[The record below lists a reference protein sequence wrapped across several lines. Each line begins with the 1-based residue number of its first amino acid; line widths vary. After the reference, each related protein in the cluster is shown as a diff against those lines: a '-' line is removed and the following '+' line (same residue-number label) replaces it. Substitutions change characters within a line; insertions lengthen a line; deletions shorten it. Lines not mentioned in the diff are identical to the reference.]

1 MPALLRCRVLLV
13 LYIHIFLYLSQL
25 YISCSST
32 SYIVLPNPRARIYCN
47 VRSTFLL
54 VAANTTPSYPLPQC
68 GARVCACVYLR
79 VFFHLIDRSSSP
91 FTGTRSAALP
101 CRHVRQYVHTCPA
114 RAADLPRRR
123 VRHARSATLPFRR
136 VRRARRTRRAFLI
149 RGCPHGHRC
158 GGCPR
163 RGPPHRRPLHSSTST
178 PDGSGRGHAPCRGGR
193 GCCCCCCCY
202 YCCCC
207 LDFRT
212 LRR

>member
-1 MPALLRCRVLLV
+1 MTSCFSIYIYSCHGKST
-13 LYIHIFLYLSQL
+13 LYILFIHIF
-25 YISCSST
+25 
-32 SYIVLPNPRARIYCN
+32 VLFCPTPPARIYCN
-47 VRSTFLL
+47 VRSTSLL

-207 LDFRT
+207 LDFRA